1 MGIYLICGSEFYIS
15 FKDGSRPKAINGSG
29 NCFCVGVRGCEWV
42 GVWVSGCVG
51 VWLNAVT
58 QNVQE
63 N

>member
-1 MGIYLICGSEFYIS
+1 MAVGLKLLMEVGIVSVWV
-15 FKDGSRPKAINGSG
+15 
-29 NCFCVGVRGCEWV
+29 CVGVSGWVCEWV

>member
-15 FKDGSRPKAINGSG
+15 FKDGIQPKAINGSG
-29 NCFCVGVRGCEWV
+29 NCFCV
-42 GVWVSGCVG
+42 CVCGG